1 MRSRKRRR
9 ELQQPRADRSPSG
22 PFLWELRPYLRQ
34 VSGLFLVGSAAGIL
48 MNVAIVLPPIF
59 LGRAIDAVLAY
70 QHGNGSSG
78 GVARAA
84 IEFVL
89 ASAAT
94 SVPRIAKRWLL
105 IAARTRLQANIR
117 SDALRGVLAWPMD
130 ALAAMSVGGVM
141 ARIVGDVQQLGVG
154 LGEVIIETWDTLLFS
169 VSLVATMFVYA
180 PGLAAAALAPVPAA
194 LVLAKMA
201 GRRVAAQTV
210 RARQADADLTTL
222 LHEQLG
228 AFRLLRLSGRSD
240 AAVARV
246 RVLADV
252 QAAAELDWIRL
263 DAGLAAVYTAMLS
276 AGVVFVFVLGGHR
289 VASGA
294 MSIGA
299 LVAFLQLFVRFIG
312 RAPRIPQMA
321 NRIQAAGAAY
331 ARLRP
336 LLAPPPP
343 IEAQPDWASF
353 RITHVARAEERP
365 VEAAAMPSHPAA
377 MSFRAVTFTYPG
389 ATWPALHDVDLELA
403 PGTLVAVTGAVGS
416 GKSALA
422 RLATGIY
429 APDSGRVLLD
439 GISIAESEPADRA
452 RRIGYLGQEPHLFS
466 GSIAENILLSQGQPA
481 ASADDPWLARALSA
495 ACLEHDV
502 DALPDGVRTEVGEL
516 GVRISGG
523 QRQRIALARA
533 VAAGGSTPALIV
545 LDDPFSAVDVHTEA
559 SIAVALRDMIGRN
572 ATILL
577 CSHRLASFPY
587 ADEVVVLEHG
597 RIAERGSHLELLG
610 RQSLYAQIHRAQQR
624 LSLTEQAT

>member
-105 IAARTRLQANIR
+105 IAARSRLQANIR

-180 PGLAAAALAPVPAA
+180 PGLAAAALAPVPVA

-201 GRRVAAQTV
+201 GRRVAARTV

-228 AFRLLRLSGRSD
+228 AFRLLRLSGRSG

-246 RVLADV
+246 RELADV
-252 QAAAELDWIRL
+252 QAAAELNWIRL

-294 MSIGA
+294 MTIGT

-321 NRIQAAGAAY
+321 NRVQAAGAAY

-343 IEAQPDWASF
+343 IEAQPEWASF
-353 RITHVARAEERP
+353 RITQVARTEERP
-365 VEAAAMPSHPAA
+365 VEAAATPSHPAA
-377 MSFRAVTFTYPG
+377 VSFRAVTFTYPG
-389 ATWPALHDVDLELA
+389 ARLPALHDLDLELA

-439 GISIAESEPADRA
+439 GISIAESEPAERA

-466 GSIAENILLSQGQPA
+466 GSVAENILLSQGQPA
-481 ASADDPWLARALSA
+481 ASADDPWLARALTVG
-495 ACLEHDV
+495 CLEPDV
-502 DALPDGVRTEVGEL
+502 GALPDGVRTEVGEL

-577 CSHRLASFPY
+577 CSHRLTSFSY

-610 RQSLYAQIHRAQQR
+610 RQGLYAQIHRAQQR
-624 LSLTEQAT
+624 LSLAEQST